1 MTAPVIS
8 IIIPTL
14 DEARN
19 LPGLLRALQ
28 GETVA
33 REVIVVDAYSL
44 DGTAAQARNLGARVV
59 MSGRGRG
66 RQLCEG
72 ARQARGDILLFL
84 HADSVFPR
92 GGLAAVN
99 QALAEN
105 PDAAG
110 GNFRVLFDGDD
121 DFSRWLEG
129 FYAWIR
135 ARGYYYGDSGIF
147 IRRRAL
153 DALGGIRP
161 LALMEDYDLVRRME
175 KAGSTVCIEEP
186 ALITSSR
193 RFRGRH
199 PAMIVWGWL
208 KIHALFHLGVSPG
221 RLAGLYD
228 SRRSLEAA
236 DTNQDPASFKPQSYS

>member
-14 DEARN
+14 DEAEN

-33 REVIVVDAYSL
+33 REVLVVDAYSL
-44 DGTAAQARNLGARVV
+44 DGTAVQARDLGARVV
-59 MSGRGRG
+59 MSDPGRG

-72 ARQARGDILLFL
+72 VRHARGDILLFL

-92 GGLAAVN
+92 GGLAAV
-99 QALAEN
+99 QKALAEN
-105 PDAAG
+105 PDAPG
-110 GNFRVLFDGDD
+110 GNFRLLFDGGD

-135 ARGYYYGDSGIF
+135 ARGFYYGDSGIF
-147 IRRRAL
+147 IRRGAL
-153 DALGGIRP
+153 NALGSVRP

-175 KAGSTVCIEEP
+175 KAGPTVCIEEP

-193 RFRGRH
+193 RFRGRP

-208 KIHALFHLGVSPG
+208 KIHALFLLGVSPG
-221 RLAGLYD
+221 RLAGLYN
-228 SRRSLEAA
+228 SRRNLEAA
-236 DTNQDPASFKPQSYS
+236 DTDQDPASFKPQSYS

>member
-44 DGTAAQARNLGARVV
+44 DGTAAQARDLGARVV
-59 MSGRGRG
+59 MSDPGRG

-72 ARQARGDILLFL
+72 VRHARGDILLFL

-92 GGLAAVN
+92 GGLAAV
-99 QALAEN
+99 QKALAEN

-110 GNFRVLFDGDD
+110 GNFRLLFDGDD
-121 DFSRWLEG
+121 DFSLWLEV
-129 FYAWIR
+129 FYALIM
-135 ARGYYYGDSGIF
+135 ARG
-147 IRRRAL
+147 
-153 DALGGIRP
+153 
-161 LALMEDYDLVRRME
+161 
-175 KAGSTVCIEEP
+175 
-186 ALITSSR
+186 
-193 RFRGRH
+193 
-199 PAMIVWGWL
+199 
-208 KIHALFHLGVSPG
+208 
-221 RLAGLYD
+221 
-228 SRRSLEAA
+228 
-236 DTNQDPASFKPQSYS
+236 